1 MYRGTME
8 NKRVKRE
15 IIEALFTLLKKKG
28 FSEITVSDIIKEAGV
43 ARSTYYRNFK
53 TIEEIIE
60 LYIES
65 LHDELRSVTP
75 YADSNS
81 IYLKENLITAF
92 NHSFTC
98 GLKNKSY
105 LLALYHN
112 GFGSMIQ
119 DIFNKYGEEMMG
131 GMSYRSIDRY
141 LLYFMTGAIL
151 NVLIQWLEDGAK
163 ESPLEISKT
172 VVAMLMENVIEKLDR
187 YEISKE

>member
-92 NHSFTC
+92 NHSFNC